1 MAIEESKE
9 VTAYSI
15 YSKQAKARTKIN
27 PLEDIY
33 PKLPEKKYQIIY
45 ADPPWDYGGKCNMIK
60 LQLRM
65 KM

>member
-33 PKLPEKKYQIIY
+33 PKLAEKKYF
-45 ADPPWDYGGKCNMIK
+45 
-60 LQLRM
+60 
-65 KM
+65 